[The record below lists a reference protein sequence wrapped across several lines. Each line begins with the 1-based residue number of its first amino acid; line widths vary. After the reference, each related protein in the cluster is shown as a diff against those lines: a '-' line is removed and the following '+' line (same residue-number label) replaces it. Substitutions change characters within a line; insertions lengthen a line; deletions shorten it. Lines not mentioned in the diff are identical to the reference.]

1 MVAVL
6 VMSPST
12 VMARPLVDLEADHPQ
27 APVTQR
33 VDTPSTMGLD
43 SGTGSLA
50 FAQQQTIDFNVYAA
64 TMWGVPH
71 PALDRFPTRVY
82 VPNSNANTI
91 TVIDPGTLKVI
102 DQYPVG
108 DIPHH
113 VTPSWDMAE
122 LYTDNEG
129 SSSLTVIDPRSG
141 KPSRTISV
149 PFPYNLYF
157 TPDGSKA
164 VVVVERLSRIDFR
177 DPHTW
182 QLLKTVPIPYAGID
196 HLDFTAD
203 GRYMIGSTEWA
214 GVLVKIDT
222 ATMDL
227 VGTLNI
233 GSLPVDVR
241 LSPDGSVFYVANQGR
256 HGVSVIDWQSMKE
269 LQFLPTGR
277 GAHGFQVSRDT
288 KKLYVANRIE
298 GSISVIDF
306 ATRQVVGTWKT
317 GGSPDMMQ
325 LNPDGT
331 QLWASG
337 RYDGNVYVIDT
348 RNGQKI
354 ATIKAGAGA
363 HGLTYFPNVGNY
375 STGHN
380 GVYR

>member
-1 MVAVL
+1 MV
-6 VMSPST
+6 SPST
-12 VMARPLVDLEADHPQ
+12 VLARQMVDLEVDHPQ
-27 APVTQR
+27 APDNR
-33 VDTPSTMGLD
+33 RIDTPSTMGLE
-43 SGTGSLA
+43 SGTGSTA
-50 FAQQQTIDFNVYAA
+50 FAQQQAAAPFNVYAA
-64 TMWGVPH
+64 TAWGIPH
-71 PALDRFPTRVY
+71 PAMDRYPTRVY
-82 VPNSNANTI
+82 VPNSNANTL
-91 TVIDPGTLKVI
+91 TVIDPTTMKVI
-102 DQYPVG
+102 DQYAVG

-113 VTPSWDMAE
+113 VTPSWDMSE
-122 LYTDNEG
+122 LYVNNEG

-141 KPSRTISV
+141 KATRTISV

-157 TPDGSKA
+157 TPDGTKA
-164 VVVVERLSRIDFR
+164 IVVVERLSRLDFR
-177 DPHTW
+177 DPHSW
-182 QLLKTVPIPYAGID
+182 QLLKSVPIPYAGID

-203 GRYMIGSTEWA
+203 GRYVIGSTEWA
-214 GVLVKIDT
+214 GVLVKVDT
-222 ATMDL
+222 VTMEL
-227 VGTLNI
+227 VGSLNA

-241 LSPDGSVFYVANQGR
+241 LSPDGSVFCVANQGR
-256 HGVSVIDWQSMKE
+256 HGVTVLDWQTMKE
-269 LQFLPTGR
+269 IQFIPTGR

-298 GSISVIDF
+298 GSISIIDF
-306 ATRQVVGTWKT
+306 TTRQVVGTWKT

-331 QLWASG
+331 QLWVSG

-354 ATIKAGAGA
+354 ATLRAGAGA